1 MMCTSGA
8 SNHTTTNHKQKCTRT
23 SADVVDSREAGDA
36 FARVSAGLVDA
47 DAVDVRAGARR
58 QTLVDVDAVDAAAL
72 LVARQACALVRA
84 DAVGARGVVTAATRR
99 ALVDVIA
106 RARLQAAINATFMY
120 GCGHALSC
128 VRATSNFS

>member
-1 MMCTSGA
+1 MYTSGG
-8 SNHTTTNHKQKCTRT
+8 TTNSTNHNQKFTRT

-36 FARVSAGLVDA
+36 FAGVSTGLVDA
-47 DAVDVRAGARR
+47 DAVDVSAGARGE
-58 QTLVDVDAVDAAAL
+58 TLVDVDTVDAAAL

-106 RARLQAAINATFMY
+106 GARLHAVINATFMY
-120 GCGHALSC
+120 RCGH
-128 VRATSNFS
+128 VV

>member
-1 MMCTSGA
+1 MTFSQYNVHFQRGTATCCG
-8 SNHTTTNHKQKCTRT
+8 TNHNQKCIRT

-36 FARVSAGLVDA
+36 FAGVSAGLVDA
-47 DAVDVRAGARR
+47 DAVDVSAGARR

-84 DAVGARGVVTAATRR
+84 DAVGACGVVTAATGR

-106 RARLQAAINATFMY
+106 GARLHAVINATLY
-120 GCGHALSC
+120 TSVCGH
-128 VRATSNFS
+128 VV